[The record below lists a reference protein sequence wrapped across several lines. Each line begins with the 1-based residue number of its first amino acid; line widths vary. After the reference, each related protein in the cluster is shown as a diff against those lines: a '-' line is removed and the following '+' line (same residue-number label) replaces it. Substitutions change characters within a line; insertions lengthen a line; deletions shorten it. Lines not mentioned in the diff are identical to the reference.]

1 MDPLNENNNEKA
13 ADNSEIQIKQFNL
26 AAIKQIN
33 DTMRKLAGIWLLG
46 LLAFSCEKE
55 TEPLAVESVP
65 GGTSDSIKADI
76 ASHNGYL
83 LAGEEAIGVN
93 SLVPYFGTNLGTYPR
108 QEAFSSGVTGLKAVL
123 QAGRFSDTNG
133 VFQIDIS
140 GFAPKSGLASFEFN
154 VSGKPFVLKRNVW
167 IYAASCGAKKVHN
180 YDNRTYETL
189 EDIDGNSYYSV
200 RINNK
205 RWMAEN
211 LKTTHYNTGELIQE
225 VPQKENWD
233 TIKTPAFCWYN
244 NDRNNFD
251 CPYGKLY
258 NFYSINDT
266 SKNVCPVGWRIP
278 NAEDW
283 NELFTAFGGENQ
295 AGEALKSAAEIF
307 WASSSAPGKNTSGFS
322 GLAGGQRNSDP
333 DVGFFG
339 NTFQANWWVSAGPNG
354 ENLQS
359 VNILHF
365 ERKINRDTPEKNSGL
380 SIRCVKNL

>member
-1 MDPLNENNNEKA
+1 
-13 ADNSEIQIKQFNL
+13 
-26 AAIKQIN
+26 
-33 DTMRKLAGIWLLG
+33 
-46 LLAFSCEKE
+46 
-55 TEPLAVESVP
+55 
-65 GGTSDSIKADI
+65 
-76 ASHNGYL
+76 
-83 LAGEEAIGVN
+83 
-93 SLVPYFGTNLGTYPR
+93 
-108 QEAFSSGVTGLKAVL
+108 
-123 QAGRFSDTNG
+123 
-133 VFQIDIS
+133 
-140 GFAPKSGLASFEFN
+140 
-154 VSGKPFVLKRNVW
+154 
-167 IYAASCGAKKVHN
+167 
-180 YDNRTYETL
+180 
-189 EDIDGNSYYSV
+189 V

-211 LKTTHYNTGELIQE
+211 LKTTRYNTGELIQE

-233 TIKTPAFCWYN
+233 TIKTPAYCWYN

-322 GLAGGQRNSDP
+322 GLAGGQRNPDP

-339 NTFQANWWVSAGPNG
+339 NTFQANWWVSAGPTG

-365 ERKINRDTPEKNSGL
+365 ERKINRETPEKNSGL